1 MGRYQSNLAYAY
13 DEAQRVQPTR
23 QTEQRTATTPHFD
36 VYTGAGNETSVEVS
50 PVFMHCIKV
59 AVVLV
64 SVMIAI
70 CFLRVSLAGYT
81 TSILNTNAQIRTS
94 LDEAVAV
101 SKDLEVMTSVY
112 GSESRIRD
120 IAISTLG
127 MVEPTEHV
135 TLDLS
140 NTSLPAK

>member
-23 QTEQRTATTPHFD
+23 EAEQRSVRAPRFD
-36 VYTGAGNETSVEVS
+36 VYTGEGHEAAAEVS
-50 PVFMHCIKV
+50 PAFVYCMKV
-59 AVVLV
+59 AVAMV
-64 SVMIAI
+64 SVLMAV

-81 TSILNTNAQIRTS
+81 TNVLNTNAEIRS
-94 LDEAVAV
+94 SMDEAITV
-101 SKDLEVMTSVY
+101 SKDLEVMASVY
-112 GSESRIRD
+112 GSEARIRD
-120 IAISTLG
+120 IAVSTLG

-140 NTSLPAK
+140 NTTDPA